1 MGCQYIAGHHAHTFT
16 LSFTPMGDL
25 AKPIH
30 LPALGGGRET
40 GEPTGNPQTQGEHV
54 KLNTDSN
61 PSTGLNQGALVL

>member
-1 MGCQYIAGHHAHTFT
+1 
-16 LSFTPMGDL
+16 MGDL

-61 PSTGLNQGALVL
+61 PSTGLNRGPWCYETVHFPKNIVKVTSS